1 MKPSVSFVARSDED
15 KTWGVLGDV
24 DHLLSCTE
32 ARPFCPRSPPSPSP
46 GGGGGGGGGAE
57 RAHTR
62 LDVRRWMTLPRSHG
76 SRS

>member
-32 ARPFCPRSPPSPSP
+32 ARPFCPRSPPSFP
-46 GGGGGGGGGAE
+46 G
-57 RAHTR
+57 
-62 LDVRRWMTLPRSHG
+62 RRR
-76 SRS
+76 RRRRRR